1 MTVPVP
7 DVLTGRPSGE
17 ELEAAGASG
26 VVCSGVLKEVEATEV
41 CKESGAETA
50 EMCLESAIT
59 CSPESKRRMT

>member
-7 DVLTGRPSGE
+7 DVLTGRPGGE
-17 ELEAAGASG
+17 ELEAAEASE
-26 VVCSGVLKEVEATEV
+26 VPCSGVLKEVEANEV
-41 CKESGAETA
+41 CKESAA